1 MRLGRKLAE
10 GFVVDREA
18 DRTAAEQPAPVIEP
32 SVPVTAEPDVFAV
45 AWPATA
51 RTEPARSGQRAED

>member
-18 DRTAAEQPAPVIEP
+18 DRAAAGQPAPVIGP
-32 SVPVTAEPDVFAV
+32 SVPVAAEPDVFAV
-45 AWPATA
+45 AWPATV
-51 RTEPARSGQRAED
+51 RTEPARSGQRCKD